1 MIFDKYAVCMHTA
14 LMPMKRI
21 TFTASEDLYRQLSLQ
36 SNLMKKSTSELIRE
50 CVEEKMA
57 EKRQAAMLTQK
68 KAIAGLIN
76 WSKQFLKENPKITKA
91 IEEKVMVK
99 EEKE

>member
-1 MIFDKYAVCMHTA
+1 MHTA

-21 TFTASEDLYRQLSLQ
+21 TFTASEALYRQLSLQ

-68 KAIAGLIN
+68 KTIAGLIN
-76 WSKQFLKENPKITKA
+76 WSKQFLKENPEGIFPEVTNLADLSQA
-91 IEEKVMVK
+91 IDQELYGR
-99 EEKE
+99 